1 MTAFGFKV
9 VSWKSRHSGFSTNDP
24 TLILYI
30 PWCCHAKII
39 IWTIKLP
46 ETTFTAISIIM
57 HCKMT
62 LIEGDFGK
70 GGGGYPIPQHR
81 KKKYCVENR
90 QTTDIPWRSIFNHI
104 LCSRHFISTVLTL
117 WYLYRMLFTDLHY
130 VIRYDAALTIQGL
143 LYLQCCT
150 KTT

>member
-1 MTAFGFKV
+1 MTAFGFMV

-39 IWTIKLP
+39 IIWTIKLP
-46 ETTFTAISIIM
+46 ETTFAAISIIM

-70 GGGGYPIPQHR
+70 GRGGGYPIPQEKILSKIDKLLIPHGDPFLIINYPLL
-81 KKKYCVENR
+81 KVLYKY
-90 QTTDIPWRSIFNHI
+90 
-104 LCSRHFISTVLTL
+104 STYIMMLVQNA
-117 WYLYRMLFTDLHY
+117 LYLHY
-130 VIRYDAALTIQGL
+130 VIRYDVALAIQGL
-143 LYLQCCT
+143 LYLQCCI